1 MSDFQASAFAPED
14 DTPRPSTWSQ
24 DRRLKFIDF
33 RLRWEGRINRTD
45 LTRFFDI
52 SMPQASADLSKYA
65 EAAPENLRYD
75 GRAKAY
81 LRTESFSPLYSR
93 SASNTYLNELLTLEA
108 GVMEPKSSFIG
119 WRPEL
124 GVVPLPKRM
133 VDGAVLSRLL
143 QAIKDRRRVRVHYQA
158 MARPEPTTRILSPL
172 ALAYDGFRWH
182 VRAYCHR
189 REDFRDFVIA
199 RLSELTLE
207 EPSDISVAD
216 DVQWNTVLTLVLAA
230 HPKLPPQAK
239 KVLQMDFGMEGGSV
253 KFPCRQAL
261 LFYAL
266 RKLGLDRPEEREPE
280 AEQIILLNRQELR
293 PYIDQLDKKEAG

>member
-1 MSDFQASAFAPED
+1 MTDFQRSAFAPED

-65 EAAPENLRYD
+65 EAAPGNLLYS

-81 LRTESFSPLYSR
+81 LRTESFIPFYSR

-119 WRPEL
+119 WQPDL

-133 VDGAVLSRLL
+133 VDGGVLSRLL
-143 QAIKDRRRVRVHYQA
+143 QAIKDSRRVLVRYQS
-158 MARPEPTTRILSPL
+158 MTDPEPTTCTLSPH

-189 REDFRDFVIA
+189 RERFRDFVIA

-207 EPSDISVAD
+207 QPSDISVAD
-216 DVQWNTVLTLVLAA
+216 DVSWNTVLTLVLAA
-230 HPKLPPQAK
+230 HPKLSPQAK
-239 KVLQMDFGMEGGSV
+239 KAIQMDFGMDGGSV
-253 KFPCRQAL
+253 KFVCRQAL
-261 LFYAL
+261 IFYAL
-266 RKLGLDRPEEREPE
+266 RRLGLDHPEKDEP
-280 AEQIILLNRQELR
+280 AANQIILLNRHDLQ
-293 PYIDQLDKKEAG
+293 PYIDQFDQKEAG

>member
-1 MSDFQASAFAPED
+1 MSEFQTSAFAPED

-65 EAAPENLRYD
+65 EAAPVNLRYD

-81 LRTESFSPLYSR
+81 VRTESFSPLYSR

-133 VDGAVLSRLL
+133 VDGAVLSQLL
-143 QAIKDRRRVRVHYQA
+143 QAIKDGRRVRVCYQA
-158 MARPEPTTRILSPL
+158 MARPEPTTRTLSPH

-189 REDFRDFVIA
+189 REEFRDFVIA

-207 EPSDISVAD
+207 EPSDISVDD

-230 HPKLPPQAK
+230 HPKLPAQAK
-239 KVLQMDFGMEGGSV
+239 KALQMDFGMEGGSV
-253 KFPCRQAL
+253 KFACRQAL

-266 RKLGLDRPEEREPE
+266 RRLGLDQPEKQEPA
-280 AEQIILLNRQELR
+280 AEQIILLNREELQ
-293 PYIDQLDKKEAG
+293 PYIDQLDKKDAA

>member
-1 MSDFQASAFAPED
+1 MSDFQTSAFASED
-14 DTPRPSTWSQ
+14 DTPRASTWSQ

-65 EAAPENLRYD
+65 EAAPGNLLYD

-81 LRTESFSPLYSR
+81 MRTESFAPLYSR

-133 VDGAVLSRLL
+133 VDGAVLSQLL
-143 QAIKDRRRVRVHYQA
+143 QAIKDRRRVLVRYQA
-158 MARPEPTTRILSPL
+158 MARPEPTTRTLSPH

-207 EPSDISVAD
+207 EPSDILVAD
-216 DVQWNTVLTLVLAA
+216 DVSWNTVVTMVLAA
-230 HPKLPPQAK
+230 HPKLSAHAK
-239 KVLQMDFGMEGGSV
+239 RAIQMDFGMEGGSV
-253 KFPCRQAL
+253 KFTCRHAL

-266 RKLGLDRPEEREPE
+266 RRLGIDQPEQQDPA
-280 AEQIILLNRQELR
+280 AEQIILLNRHELQ
-293 PYIDQLDKKEAG
+293 PYIDQLDKKEPG

>member
-1 MSDFQASAFAPED
+1 MNDFHKSAFAPED

-45 LTRFFDI
+45 LTQFFDI

-65 EAAPENLRYD
+65 EAAPANLLYD

-81 LRTESFSPLYSR
+81 LRTESFAPLYSR

-124 GVVPLPKRM
+124 GVVPLPRRT

-143 QAIKDRRRVRVHYQA
+143 QAIKDKRMVLVRYQG
-158 MARPEPTTRILSPL
+158 MVRPELTVRPISPH
-172 ALAYDGFRWH
+172 ALAYDGSRWH
-182 VRAYCHR
+182 VRAYCHL
-189 REDFRDFVIA
+189 REKFQDFVIA
-199 RLSELTLE
+199 RLSELELGD
-207 EPSDISVAD
+207 PSDISLAD

-230 HPKLPPQAK
+230 HPKLAPQEK
-239 KVLQMDFGMEGGSV
+239 RSIQMDFGMEGGSV
-253 KFPCRQAL
+253 KFVCRQAL

-266 RKLGLDRPEEREPE
+266 RRLRLEHPEEPDPA
-280 AEQIILLNRQELR
+280 AEQIILLNRSELQ
-293 PYIDQLDKKEAG
+293 PYIDQLGNKEAG